1 MKTVTGIFA
10 KIRKTLARSAVKNP
24 IAYLPRTALS
34 TWLHLSWRRKL
45 NHQHPQHR
53 ALFQSTEELIAF
65 CEVMVWA
72 FVVCVVMLV
81 FGGLVFTMLY
91 SVTFVQQPL
100 KTMAPIDMAYTKML
114 NDIVLL
120 MTGSITTLIGMRVA
134 KKASEMIANK
144 VAPVLVP
151 PMASAAAAV
160 PGVVQATTTAAQQPA
175 AGAQNINV
183 NVMPDWNWMNWTN
196 PMLDENWT
204 PPPPPTTPAD
214 HREPEEDLH
223 DLAHARAEQRG
234 Q

>member
-1 MKTVTGIFA
+1 MNV
-10 KIRKTLARSAVKNP
+10 LNP
-24 IAYLPRTALS
+24 PRT
-34 TWLHLSWRRKL
+34 
-45 NHQHPQHR
+45 
-53 ALFQSTEELIAF
+53 LFQTTDELIAF

-72 FVVCVVMLV
+72 FVVGIVMLV

-134 KKASEMIANK
+134 RKASEMIANK
-144 VAPVLVP
+144 VSPILVP
-151 PMASAAAAV
+151 PAAAAAASM
-160 PGVVQATTTAAQQPA
+160 PGVVPSTPPNDPVAEAPKPS
-175 AGAQNINV
+175 
-183 NVMPDWNWMNWTN
+183 VMPDWNWMGWTN
-196 PMLDENWT
+196 PQLDESWT

-223 DLAHARAEQRG
+223 DLAQARAEQRG

>member
-1 MKTVTGIFA
+1 
-10 KIRKTLARSAVKNP
+10 LNP
-24 IAYLPRTALS
+24 INP
-34 TWLHLSWRRKL
+34 
-45 NHQHPQHR
+45 PR
-53 ALFQSTEELIAF
+53 ALFQTTEELIAF

-72 FVVCVVMLV
+72 FVVCIVMLV

-151 PMASAAAAV
+151 PVAAAAATV
-160 PGVVQATTTAAQQPA
+160 PGVVSPNDPVVEAKA
-175 AGAQNINV
+175 N

-214 HREPEEDLH
+214 HLEPDDERH
-223 DLAHARAEQRG
+223 ALAEARAEQRAG
-234 Q
+234 

>member
-1 MKTVTGIFA
+1 M
-10 KIRKTLARSAVKNP
+10 NP
-24 IAYLPRTALS
+24 
-34 TWLHLSWRRKL
+34 L
-45 NHQHPQHR
+45 NPPR
-53 ALFQSTEELIAF
+53 ALFQTTEELIAF

-91 SVTFVQQPL
+91 SVTFVSQPM

-144 VAPVLVP
+144 VAPALVTP
-151 PMASAAAAV
+151 PPTTPAPTV
-160 PGVVQATTTAAQQPA
+160 TPVVTPA
-175 AGAQNINV
+175 PTPSV
-183 NVMPDWNWMNWTN
+183 VPDWNFMGYKN
-196 PMLDENWT
+196 PELDESWT

-214 HREPEEDLH
+214 HLEPDHEREH
-223 DLAHARAEQRG
+223 LAAARAEVKQ
-234 Q
+234 

>member
-1 MKTVTGIFA
+1 M
-10 KIRKTLARSAVKNP
+10 NP
-24 IAYLPRTALS
+24 
-34 TWLHLSWRRKL
+34 L
-45 NHQHPQHR
+45 NPPR
-53 ALFQSTEELIAF
+53 ALFQTTDELIAF

-134 KKASEMIANK
+134 KKASEMIAAK
-144 VAPVLVP
+144 VAPKLLEYNPSQAIQPVVQPQAVP
-151 PMASAAAAV
+151 VPTPVASA
-160 PGVVQATTTAAQQPA
+160 T
-175 AGAQNINV
+175 
-183 NVMPDWNWMNWTN
+183 PDWNFMNYKN
-196 PMLDENWT
+196 PELDESWV

-214 HREPEEDLH
+214 HLHPEREEIALE
-223 DLAHARAEQRG
+223 RAEAARES
-234 Q
+234 

>member
-1 MKTVTGIFA
+1 MN
-10 KIRKTLARSAVKNP
+10 LLNP
-24 IAYLPRTALS
+24 P
-34 TWLHLSWRRKL
+34 
-45 NHQHPQHR
+45 R
-53 ALFQSTEELIAF
+53 ALFQTTDELIAF

-91 SVTFVQQPL
+91 SVTFVGQPM

-144 VAPVLVP
+144 VSPSLVSPTPTAPAP
-151 PMASAAAAV
+151 APAAPSEQAAAPSA
-160 PGVVQATTTAAQQPA
+160 
-175 AGAQNINV
+175 
-183 NVMPDWNWMNWTN
+183 MPDFNWMGWTN
-196 PMLDENWT
+196 PQFDENWT

-214 HREPEEDLH
+214 HLEPDEDRH
-223 DLAHARAEQRG
+223 DLAQARAEMRG
-234 Q
+234 V